1 MQNQE
6 NCYKNVW
13 ILSGTSDGPVIAN
26 RLLELNYSV
35 FASVLTYKAGQA
47 YIENPKLHIIT
58 GKLHNKD
65 QIINFINKN
74 KITCVVDATH
84 PFAIIISKNLNNA
97 CKEVNIPLL
106 LFERKSLINNTNNFF
121 YIDDLKDI
129 NKADIENKNILLAIG
144 SRFLND
150 TANYYMNCKAN
161 VFTRILPTYE
171 SITKSFGSCIK
182 NSNIAILE
190 PSKNNKYILEKKLC
204 DFWEI
209 DYVLC
214 RESGSYSQ
222 KNWENIVYGSKMKL
236 FLVKRPKVKN
246 DYSYSFDQYHNLIN
260 HIIKKYRCLI
270 CYGSISYYHN

>member
-47 YIENPKLHIIT
+47 YIDNPKLHIIT
-58 GKLHNKD
+58 GKLNNKD
-65 QIINFINKN
+65 QIIDFINKN

-84 PFAIIISKNLNNA
+84 PFAVIISKNLNNA
-97 CKEVNIPLL
+97 CKEINIPLL
-106 LFERKSLINNTNNFF
+106 LFERKSLINKTNNFF

-129 NKADIENKNILLAIG
+129 NNVDIENKNILLAIG

-161 VFTRILPTYE
+161 VFTRVLPTYE
-171 SITKSFGSCIK
+171 SITKAFGSCIK

-190 PSKNNKYILEKKLC
+190 PSKNNKSILEKKLC

-222 KNWENIVYGSKMKL
+222 KNWESVISGSKMKL
-236 FLVKRPKVKN
+236 FLVKRPKNKN
-246 DYSYSFDQYHNLIN
+246 DSSYSFDQYHNLIN
-260 HIIKKYRCLI
+260 HIIKKY
-270 CYGSISYYHN
+270 

>member
-1 MQNQE
+1 MQNQG

-35 FASVLTYKAGQA
+35 FASVLSYKAGQA

-58 GKLHNKD
+58 GKLNNKD

-84 PFAIIISKNLNNA
+84 PFAEIISKNLNNA
-97 CKEVNIPLL
+97 CKEINTPLL
-106 LFERKSLINNTNNFF
+106 LFQRKSLINNNKNFF
-121 YIDDLKDI
+121 YIDHLKDI
-129 NKADIENKNILLAIG
+129 NNVDIENKNILLAIG

-161 VFTRILPTYE
+161 VFTRVLPTYE
-171 SITKSFGSCIK
+171 SITKAFGSCIK

-190 PSKNNKYILEKKLC
+190 PSKNNKSILEKKLC

-222 KNWENIVYGSKMKL
+222 KNWESIVSGSKMKL

-246 DYSYSFDQYHNLIN
+246 DNSYSFDQYDNLIN
-260 HIIKKYRCLI
+260 HIIKNI
-270 CYGSISYYHN
+270 DV

>member
-1 MQNQE
+1 MQNQG

-58 GKLHNKD
+58 GKLNNKD

-84 PFAIIISKNLNNA
+84 PFAVIISKNLNNA
-97 CKEVNIPLL
+97 CKEIKAPLL
-106 LFERKSLINNTNNFF
+106 LFERKSLIKNTNNFF
-121 YIDDLKDI
+121 YINDLKDI
-129 NKADIENKNILLAIG
+129 NNVDNKNILLAIG

-150 TANYYMNCKAN
+150 TANYYVNCKAN
-161 VFTRILPTYE
+161 VFARVLPTYE
-171 SITKSFGSCIK
+171 SITKAFGSCIK

-190 PSKNNKYILEKKLC
+190 PSKNNKSILEKKLC

-222 KNWENIVYGSKMKL
+222 KNWESIVSGSKMKL

-260 HIIKKYRCLI
+260 HIIKKY
-270 CYGSISYYHN
+270 

>member
-1 MQNQE
+1 MQNQG

-13 ILSGTSDGPVIAN
+13 ILSGTSDGPIIAN
-26 RLLELNYSV
+26 KLLELNYSV
-35 FASVLTYKAGQA
+35 FASVLTYKAGHA

-58 GKLHNKD
+58 GKLNNKD

-84 PFAIIISKNLNNA
+84 PFAVIISKNLSNA
-97 CKEVNIPLL
+97 CKEINIPLL

-129 NKADIENKNILLAIG
+129 NNVDLENKNILLAIG

-161 VFTRILPTYE
+161 VFTRVLPTYE
-171 SITKSFGSCIK
+171 GITKAFGSCIK

-190 PSKNNKYILEKKLC
+190 PSKNNKSILEKKLC

-222 KNWENIVYGSKMKL
+222 KNWESIVSGSKMKL

-246 DYSYSFDQYHNLIN
+246 DYSHYFDLHHNLIN
-260 HIIKKYRCLI
+260 HIIKKY
-270 CYGSISYYHN
+270 

>member
-1 MQNQE
+1 MQNQG

-58 GKLHNKD
+58 GKLNNKD

-84 PFAIIISKNLNNA
+84 PFAVIISKNLNNA
-97 CKEVNIPLL
+97 CKEINTPLL

-121 YIDDLKDI
+121 YIDHLKDI
-129 NKADIENKNILLAIG
+129 KNVDIENKNILLAIG

-150 TANYYMNCKAN
+150 TASYYMNCKAN
-161 VFTRILPTYE
+161 VYTRVLPTYE
-171 SITKSFGSCIK
+171 GITKAFGSCI
-182 NSNIAILE
+182 
-190 PSKNNKYILEKKLC
+190 
-204 DFWEI
+204 
-209 DYVLC
+209 
-214 RESGSYSQ
+214 
-222 KNWENIVYGSKMKL
+222 
-236 FLVKRPKVKN
+236 
-246 DYSYSFDQYHNLIN
+246 
-260 HIIKKYRCLI
+260 
-270 CYGSISYYHN
+270 

>member
-13 ILSGTSDGPVIAN
+13 ILSGPSDGPVIAN

-35 FASVLTYKAGQA
+35 FASVLTYKAGKA

-58 GKLHNKD
+58 GKLNNKD
-65 QIINFINKN
+65 EIIDFIKNN
-74 KITCVVDATH
+74 KIKCVVDATH
-84 PFAIIISKNLNNA
+84 PFAVIISKNLNNA
-97 CKEVNIPLL
+97 CKEINTPLI
-106 LFERKSLINNTNNFF
+106 LFERKSKINKTNNFF
-121 YIDDLKDI
+121 YIDDLKAIKKSDL
-129 NKADIENKNILLAIG
+129 ENKNILLAIG

-150 TANYYMNCKAN
+150 TAAYYMNCNAN
-161 VFTRILPTYE
+161 VFARVLPTYE
-171 SITKSFGSCIK
+171 SITKAFGSCIK

-190 PSKNNKYILEKKLC
+190 PSKSEQSVLEKKLC

-222 KNWENIVYGSKMKL
+222 KKWESIISGSSRKL
-236 FLVKRPKVKN
+236 FLVKRPRIKN
-246 DYSYSFDQYHNLIN
+246 DYSYSFNEYEHLID
-260 HIIKKYRCLI
+260 HMITKY
-270 CYGSISYYHN
+270 

>member
-1 MQNQE
+1 L
-6 NCYKNVW
+6 Y
-13 ILSGTSDGPVIAN
+13 ILFDKLKIKGGKKTPSGAWSTDAETLNFLASSGNILPKL
-26 RLLELNYSV
+26 LLEWRGLSKLK
-35 FASVLTYKAGQA
+35 STYTDAL
-47 YIENPKLHIIT
+47 P
-58 GKLHNKD
+58 
-65 QIINFINKN
+65 NFINKN

-84 PFAIIISKNLNNA
+84 PFAVIISKNLNNA
-97 CKEVNIPLL
+97 CKEIDIPLL

-129 NKADIENKNILLAIG
+129 NNVDLENKNILLAIG

-161 VFTRILPTYE
+161 VFARVLPTYE
-171 SITKSFGSCIK
+171 SITKAFGSCIE

-190 PSKNNKYILEKKLC
+190 PSKNNESILEKKLC

-222 KNWENIVYGSKMKL
+222 KNWESIVSGSKMKL
-236 FLVKRPKVKN
+236 FLVKRPKVTN
-246 DYSYSFDQYHNLIN
+246 DYSYSFNQYHNLIN
-260 HIIKKYRCLI
+260 HIIKKY
-270 CYGSISYYHN
+270 

>member
-58 GKLHNKD
+58 GKLNNED
-65 QIINFINKN
+65 QIINFIHKN

-84 PFAIIISKNLNNA
+84 PFAVIISKNLNNA
-97 CKEVNIPLL
+97 CKEINIPLL
-106 LFERKSLINNTNNFF
+106 LFERNSVINNTNNFF

-129 NKADIENKNILLAIG
+129 NSADIENKNILLAIG
-144 SRFLND
+144 SRFLKD

-161 VFTRILPTYE
+161 VFTRVLPTYE
-171 SITKSFGSCIK
+171 SITKAFGSCIK

-190 PSKNNKYILEKKLC
+190 PSKNNEGILEKKLC

-222 KNWENIVYGSKMKL
+222 KNWESIVSGSKMKL
-236 FLVKRPKVKN
+236 FLVKRPKVEN
-246 DYSYSFDQYHNLIN
+246 DYPYYFDQHHNLIN
-260 HIIKKYRCLI
+260 HVIKKY
-270 CYGSISYYHN
+270 

>member
-47 YIENPKLHIIT
+47 YNENPKLHIIT
-58 GKLHNKD
+58 GKLNNKD

-84 PFAIIISKNLNNA
+84 PFAEIISKNLNNA
-97 CKEVNIPLL
+97 CKEINIPLL

-129 NKADIENKNILLAIG
+129 NSVDLENKNILLAIG

-150 TANYYMNCKAN
+150 TANHYINFKAN
-161 VFTRILPTYE
+161 VFTRVLPTYE
-171 SITKSFGSCIK
+171 SITKAFGSCIK

-190 PSKNNKYILEKKLC
+190 PSKNRSILEKKLC

-214 RESGSYSQ
+214 RESGSFSQ
-222 KNWENIVYGSKMKL
+222 KNWESIVSGSKMKL
-236 FLVKRPKVKN
+236 FLIKRPKIKN
-246 DYSYSFDQYHNLIN
+246 DNSYSFDQYHDLIN
-260 HIIKKYRCLI
+260 HIIKNI
-270 CYGSISYYHN
+270 DV

>member
-1 MQNQE
+1 MQNQG

-58 GKLHNKD
+58 GKLNNKD

-84 PFAIIISKNLNNA
+84 PFAVIISKNLNNA
-97 CKEVNIPLL
+97 CKEINIPLL
-106 LFERKSLINNTNNFF
+106 IFERKSLTNNTKNFF

-129 NKADIENKNILLAIG
+129 NNVDIENKNILLAIG

-150 TANYYMNCKAN
+150 TANYYMNRKAN
-161 VFTRILPTYE
+161 VFTRVLPTYE
-171 SITKSFGSCIK
+171 GITKAFGSCIK

-190 PSKNNKYILEKKLC
+190 PSKNNKSILEKKLC

-222 KNWENIVYGSKMKL
+222 KNWESIVSGSKMKL
-236 FLVKRPKVKN
+236 FLVQRPKVKN
-246 DYSYSFDQYHNLIN
+246 DYSYSFDQHQNLIN
-260 HIIKKYRCLI
+260 HIIKKY
-270 CYGSISYYHN
+270 

>member
-58 GKLHNKD
+58 GKLNNKD
-65 QIINFINKN
+65 EIINFIKKN
-74 KITCVVDATH
+74 KIKLVVDASH
-84 PFAIIISKNLNNA
+84 PFAVIISKNLNNA
-97 CKEVNIPLL
+97 CKEINIPLL

-129 NKADIENKNILLAIG
+129 NNVDLENKNILLAIG

-161 VFTRILPTYE
+161 VFTRVLPTYE
-171 SITKSFGSCIK
+171 SITKAFGSCIK
-182 NSNIAILE
+182 NSNIPILDT
-190 PSKNNKYILEKKLC
+190 SKNNESILEKKLWV
-204 DFWEI
+204 FWEI

-222 KNWENIVYGSKMKL
+222 KNWERIVSGSKMKL
-236 FLVKRPKVKN
+236 FLVKRPKLKN
-246 DYSYSFDQYHNLIN
+246 DYAYSFNQYQNLID
-260 HIIKKYRCLI
+260 HITKINI
-270 CYGSISYYHN
+270 NV

>member
-1 MQNQE
+1 MQNQG

-13 ILSGTSDGPVIAN
+13 ILSGTSDGPIIAN
-26 RLLELNYSV
+26 RLLQLNYSV
-35 FASVLTYKAGQA
+35 FASVLTYKAGHA

-58 GKLHNKD
+58 GRLNNKD

-84 PFAIIISKNLNNA
+84 PFAVIISKNLSNA
-97 CKEVNIPLL
+97 CKDINIPLL
-106 LFERKSLINNTNNFF
+106 LFERKSVVNNTNNFF

-129 NKADIENKNILLAIG
+129 NNVDLENKNILLAIG

-150 TANYYMNCKAN
+150 TANYYTNCKAN
-161 VFTRILPTYE
+161 VFTRVLPTYE
-171 SITKSFGSCIK
+171 SITKAFRSCIK

-190 PSKNNKYILEKKLC
+190 PSKNNQSILEKKLC
-204 DFWEI
+204 DFWKI

-222 KNWENIVYGSKMKL
+222 KNWESIVSGSKMKL
-236 FLVKRPKVKN
+236 FLVKRPKVKI
-246 DYSYSFDQYHNLIN
+246 DYSYSFNQYQNLIN
-260 HIIKKYRCLI
+260 HIIKKY
-270 CYGSISYYHN
+270 

>member
-1 MQNQE
+1 MQNQG

-47 YIENPKLHIIT
+47 YIENAKLHIIT
-58 GKLHNKD
+58 GKLNNKD

-84 PFAIIISKNLNNA
+84 PFAVIISKNLNNA
-97 CKEVNIPLL
+97 CKEINTPLL

-121 YIDDLKDI
+121 YINDLKDI
-129 NKADIENKNILLAIG
+129 NNVNNKNILLAIG

-150 TANYYMNCKAN
+150 TANYYINCKAN
-161 VFTRILPTYE
+161 VFTRVLPTYE
-171 SITKSFGSCIK
+171 SITKAFRSCIK
-182 NSNIAILE
+182 NTNIAILE
-190 PSKNNKYILEKKLC
+190 PSKSEQAILEKKLC

-214 RESGSYSQ
+214 RESGGYSQ
-222 KNWENIVYGSKMKL
+222 KNWENIVSGSKMKL

-260 HIIKKYRCLI
+260 HIIKKY
-270 CYGSISYYHN
+270 

>member
-1 MQNQE
+1 MQNQG

-47 YIENPKLHIIT
+47 YNKNPKLHIIT
-58 GKLHNKD
+58 GKLNNKD

-84 PFAIIISKNLNNA
+84 PFAVIISKNLNNA
-97 CKEVNIPLL
+97 CKEINTPLL

-121 YIDDLKDI
+121 YINDLKDI
-129 NKADIENKNILLAIG
+129 NNVANKNILLAIG

-161 VFTRILPTYE
+161 VFTRVLPTYE
-171 SITKSFGSCIK
+171 SITQAFGSCIK

-190 PSKNNKYILEKKLC
+190 PSKNKKSILEKKLC

-222 KNWENIVYGSKMKL
+222 KNWESVVSGSKMKL

-246 DYSYSFDQYHNLIN
+246 DYAYSFDQYHNLIN
-260 HIIKKYRCLI
+260 HIIKKY
-270 CYGSISYYHN
+270 

>member
-1 MQNQE
+1 MQNQG

-58 GKLHNKD
+58 GKLNNKD

-84 PFAIIISKNLNNA
+84 PFAVIISKHLNNA
-97 CKEVNIPLL
+97 CKEINTPLL
-106 LFERKSLINNTNNFF
+106 LFERKSLINKTNNFF
-121 YIDDLKDI
+121 YIDHLKDI
-129 NKADIENKNILLAIG
+129 NNVDIENKNILLAIG

-150 TANYYMNCKAN
+150 TASYYMNCKAN
-161 VFTRILPTYE
+161 VFTRVLPTYE
-171 SITKSFGSCIK
+171 SITKAFGSCIK
-182 NSNIAILE
+182 NANIAILE
-190 PSKNNKYILEKKLC
+190 PSKNNKSILEKKLC

-222 KNWENIVYGSKMKL
+222 KNWESIVSGSKMKL

-246 DYSYSFDQYHNLIN
+246 DYYHSFNQYQDLIN
-260 HIIKKYRCLI
+260 HLIKSNY
-270 CYGSISYYHN
+270 

>member
-35 FASVLTYKAGQA
+35 FVSVLTHKAGQA
-47 YIENPKLHIIT
+47 YIENPKLHINM
-58 GKLHNKD
+58 GRLNNKD

-74 KITCVVDATH
+74 KITCVIDATH
-84 PFAIIISKNLNNA
+84 TFAVIISKNLNNA
-97 CKEVNIPLL
+97 CKEINTPLL

-121 YIDDLKDI
+121 YIDDLRDI
-129 NKADIENKNILLAIG
+129 NSVDIENKNILLAIG

-161 VFTRILPTYE
+161 VFTRVLPTYE
-171 SITKSFGSCIK
+171 SITKAFGSCIK

-190 PSKNNKYILEKKLC
+190 PSKNNKSILEKKLC
-204 DFWEI
+204 EFWEI

-222 KNWENIVYGSKMKL
+222 KNWESIVSGSKMKL

-246 DYSYSFDQYHNLIN
+246 NYAYSFDQYHNLIN
-260 HIIKKYRCLI
+260 HIIKKY
-270 CYGSISYYHN
+270 

>member
-1 MQNQE
+1 MQNQG

-26 RLLELNYSV
+26 MLLELNYSV

-58 GKLHNKD
+58 GKLNNKD

-84 PFAIIISKNLNNA
+84 PFAVIISKNLNNA
-97 CKEVNIPLL
+97 CKEINTPLL

-121 YIDDLKDI
+121 YINDLKDI
-129 NKADIENKNILLAIG
+129 NNVDNKNILLAIG

-150 TANYYMNCKAN
+150 TASYYMNCKAN
-161 VFTRILPTYE
+161 VFSRVLPTYE
-171 SITKSFGSCIK
+171 SITKAFGSCIK

-190 PSKNNKYILEKKLC
+190 PSKNNKSILEKKLC

-222 KNWENIVYGSKMKL
+222 KNWESIVSGSKMKL

-260 HIIKKYRCLI
+260 HIIKKY
-270 CYGSISYYHN
+270 